1 MARVIEPV
9 NFTSAPWY
17 KGIEYIDFR
26 NKFDLVRMHVRYMLA
41 RTNRMF
47 KVEGLPNT
55 MPEYIIKEM
64 LQMNGHIFIP
74 TEREELF
81 ALCGQFGGEPSPYYR
96 GTEYVVANPALNI
109 EKEYKIDEG
118 VVIRND
124 HQMIGLLPLCNRY
137 ATLLVENELSIINNF
152 VTGRAAFIAAVGT
165 DADKLAVDDFIR
177 KLWAGDLTSV
187 LETRVLDG
195 INVNPG
201 MSATDNRLTTLI
213 EANQFIK
220 ASWFNDLGLDAN
232 YNMKR
237 ESLTANE
244 VEQNSDSL
252 MPLVDDMIDS
262 WREGFNELNERRGL
276 NITVSFNSS
285 WADNDAQIHIDPDEG
300 TPEEPKEETKEGEE
314 NVKVD

>member
-1 MARVIEPV
+1 M
-9 NFTSAPWY
+9 
-17 KGIEYIDFR
+17 
-26 NKFDLVRMHVRYMLA
+26 
-41 RTNRMF
+41 
-47 KVEGLPNT
+47 
-55 MPEYIIKEM
+55 
-64 LQMNGHIFIP
+64 
-74 TEREELF
+74 
-81 ALCGQFGGEPSPYYR
+81 
-96 GTEYVVANPALNI
+96 
-109 EKEYKIDEG
+109 
-118 VVIRND
+118 
-124 HQMIGLLPLCNRY
+124 
-137 ATLLVENELSIINNF
+137 
-152 VTGRAAFIAAVGT
+152 TGRAAFIAAAGT

-252 MPLVDDMIDS
+252 MPLVDDMLDS
-262 WREGFNELNERRGL
+262 WREGFDELNERRGL

-285 WADNDAQIHIDPDEG
+285 WADNDAQIHIDSDEG
-300 TPEEPKEETKEGEE
+300 TPEEPEEKPEEGEKDVAT
-314 NVKVD
+314 N